1 MHTNVSLRPES
12 VNPATVGKDVPGA
25 KTAAVAETPARR
37 RTAVERRYRSPMR
50 LNISSIV
57 A

>member
-50 LNISSIV
+50 LNISSMV